1 MGFFMKIFFI
11 PARSSFADAQVR
23 NSVPEME
30 RTSEDLKKE
39 ILDNFFFYLLLQV
52 LFFRI

>member
-11 PARSSFADAQVR
+11 PARSSFVDAQVR

-39 ILDNFFFYLLLQV
+39 ILDNFFFLLVTAGFIL
-52 LFFRI
+52 